1 MKRFYIIDTEPEL
14 YSLPMLI
21 ESFADGDILEVD
33 QSDLER
39 LIKLQENESATIKQ
53 SSIKRVI

>member
-1 MKRFYIIDTEPEL
+1 MKRFYIIDNKPEL
-14 YSLPMLI
+14 FSLLKLI
-21 ESFADGDILEVD
+21 NSLADGDVLEID

-53 SSIKRVI
+53 SSIKRII

>member
-1 MKRFYIIDTEPEL
+1 MKRFYIIDNTPKL
-14 YSLPMLI
+14 FSLPQLI
-21 ESFADGDILEVD
+21 NSFAEGDVLEID